1 MTVLN
6 RDLIPFI
13 EVLAELGID
22 WLGAELIDG
31 IRRGQEPTEEE
42 HALASAR
49 QRARAKQMDK
59 TLPVLDDSV
68 VGEPLVGHRQ
78 LKWAADYVY
87 ARLEATLAEM
97 LASLDNLDQIVASD
111 SEENVKAT
119 TASLILSLQGSDVEV
134 YRSAGRP
141 EVEAAWAQLSE
152 LRSALDSW
160 LTRNQSDT
168 DQ

>member
-22 WLGAELIDG
+22 WLGLELIDG

-42 HALASAR
+42 HALALAR
-49 QRARAKQMDK
+49 QQARTKQIDK
-59 TLPVLDDSV
+59 TLSVPDDSV
-68 VGEPLVGHRQ
+68 AGEPLLGHRQ
-78 LKWAADYVY
+78 LEWAADYVH
-87 ARLEATLAEM
+87 ARLKATLAEM
-97 LASLDNLDQIVASD
+97 MASLDDLDQIVAPD
-111 SEENVKAT
+111 SEEHVKAT
-119 TASLILSLQGSDVEV
+119 TASLILSLQGSDMEED
-134 YRSAGRP
+134 RSAGRP
-141 EVEAAWAQLSE
+141 QVEAAWAQLSE

-160 LTRNQSDT
+160 LARNQSDT